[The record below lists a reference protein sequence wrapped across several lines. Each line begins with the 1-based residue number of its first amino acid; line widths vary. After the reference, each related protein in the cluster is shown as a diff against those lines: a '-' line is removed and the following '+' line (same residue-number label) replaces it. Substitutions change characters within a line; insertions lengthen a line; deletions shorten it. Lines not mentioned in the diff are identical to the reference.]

1 MENRNFV
8 NLNVNPCKMC
18 MPLGAALAFKGIK
31 KSILML
37 HGSQGCSTYMR
48 RYIST
53 HYDEP
58 MDIASSSLTEK
69 GTVYGGEEN
78 LTQGLKNV
86 IKLYDPE
93 VIGVA
98 TTCLAGTIGED
109 INRLVKEYIAKEDI
123 EDISIIPVETP
134 GYESSQFDGY
144 YVTVKKIIDQF
155 AAAEEKTE
163 KINIIAGNLT
173 PADIRRIKS
182 LMELFGLEYN
192 LIPDISVT
200 FDAPYD
206 NDFEKLPPGGS
217 KLEDIKEA
225 GGARATI
232 EFGKLVTEELSPG
245 KLLEEKFD
253 VPLYCLPL
261 PIGLDSTDQFINLL
275 VELSGSKP
283 GEKLQ
288 AARGRML
295 DGMIDSHKYNGQ
307 GRAAIFGNPEVVYAV
322 TKLCLENGITPALIA
337 TGSQSEKLKQ
347 LLKQEDEFKEEEST
361 ILDDTDFEKIRE
373 MANGLNVNLLLGH
386 SKGNFITE
394 KDGIPLVRVGFP
406 IHDRVGAQRKVY
418 VGYKGSINFLD
429 RITNKLLANKYGTY
443 REDMFDEF
451 YPRKERG

>member
-1 MENRNFV
+1 
-8 NLNVNPCKMC
+8 

-192 LIPDISVT
+192 LILK
-200 FDAPYD
+200 
-206 NDFEKLPPGGS
+206 NCRL
-217 KLEDIKEA
+217 
-225 GGARATI
+225 
-232 EFGKLVTEELSPG
+232 
-245 KLLEEKFD
+245 
-253 VPLYCLPL
+253 
-261 PIGLDSTDQFINLL
+261 
-275 VELSGSKP
+275 
-283 GEKLQ
+283 
-288 AARGRML
+288 
-295 DGMIDSHKYNGQ
+295 
-307 GRAAIFGNPEVVYAV
+307 EVV
-322 TKLCLENGITPALIA
+322 N
-337 TGSQSEKLKQ
+337 
-347 LLKQEDEFKEEEST
+347 
-361 ILDDTDFEKIRE
+361 
-373 MANGLNVNLLLGH
+373 
-386 SKGNFITE
+386 
-394 KDGIPLVRVGFP
+394 
-406 IHDRVGAQRKVY
+406 
-418 VGYKGSINFLD
+418 
-429 RITNKLLANKYGTY
+429 
-443 REDMFDEF
+443 
-451 YPRKERG
+451 